1 MSIVWASLSIIW
13 ASYEHHMSI
22 IWASYENHCNLCINS
37 LLMYVCAFQN
47 LSFKLSMYTNLMMP
61 NTWFT
66 MSTCVTP
73 MKWWI
78 QSGISMVNTINSTVN
93 NIFSL
98 FSLSRVSNSWE
109 SNNSHQLFSME
120 TNKKKFDSLYKTFS
134 GISLVQFMVRTH
146 VILTREW
153 NLVF

>member
-1 MSIVWASLSIIW
+1 MSIVWASL
-13 ASYEHHMSI
+13 SI

-47 LSFKLSMYTNLMMP
+47 LSFKFSRYTNLMMP

-66 MSTCVTP
+66 MSMWIAP

-93 NIFSL
+93 NIWV

-134 GISLVQFMVRTH
+134 SISLVQFMVCTH